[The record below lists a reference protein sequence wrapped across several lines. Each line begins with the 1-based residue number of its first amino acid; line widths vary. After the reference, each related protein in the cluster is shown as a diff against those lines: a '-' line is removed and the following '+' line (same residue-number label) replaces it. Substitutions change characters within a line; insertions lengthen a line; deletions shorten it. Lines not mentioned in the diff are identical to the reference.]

1 MEGLKEVNL
10 TKRKE
15 ADATFQYKRK
25 ETEMTKRRIEKL
37 RCMVSLMLAVIFLVS
52 TPVLEVSAA
61 GAGQD
66 SAVEVLTAEVIVLAT
81 EPPRTRTMLQNN
93 TIVIGEEN
101 GALMVSATT
110 GATARASVLGV
121 KDIKIYKKV
130 WYGWREVATSDGGEA
145 QDCVNIGVTV
155 YYTNAERGAT
165 YKATCVHYGNVD
177 GYSEVS
183 NESGSYVF

>member
-1 MEGLKEVNL
+1 
-10 TKRKE
+10 
-15 ADATFQYKRK
+15 
-25 ETEMTKRRIEKL
+25 MTKRRIEKL

-61 GAGQD
+61 DAGQD
-66 SAVEVLTAEVIVLAT
+66 AAVEVLTAEVIVLAT
-81 EPPRTRTMLQNN
+81 EPPRTRTMLQGN

-101 GALMVSATT
+101 GNLVIEATT
-110 GATARASVLGV
+110 GATERASVLGV

-130 WYGWREVATSDGGEA
+130 WYGWKEVATSDGGEA
-145 QDCVNIGVTV
+145 QDCVRMGVKIRC
-155 YYTNAERGAT
+155 TNAERGTT

-183 NESGSYVF
+183 NESASYVF